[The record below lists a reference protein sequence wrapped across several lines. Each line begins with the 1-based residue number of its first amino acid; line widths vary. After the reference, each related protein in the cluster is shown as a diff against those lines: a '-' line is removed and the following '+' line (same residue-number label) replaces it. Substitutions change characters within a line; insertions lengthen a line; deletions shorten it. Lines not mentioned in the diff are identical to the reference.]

1 MDREIKEKGKRWEDK
16 ENGQTRVR
24 WKAFVAALLRP
35 TGVTELSQICHTECS
50 AFII

>member
-1 MDREIKEKGKRWEDK
+1 MDREIKEKGKSWEDK

-24 WKAFVAALLRP
+24 WKAFVAAPRP
-35 TGVTELSQICHTECS
+35 SGVTELSQICQTECS